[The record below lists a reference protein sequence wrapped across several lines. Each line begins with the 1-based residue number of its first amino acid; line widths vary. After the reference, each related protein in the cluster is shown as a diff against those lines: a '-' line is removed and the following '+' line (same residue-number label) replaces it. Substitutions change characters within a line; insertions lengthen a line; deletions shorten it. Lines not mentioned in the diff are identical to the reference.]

1 MILRRDATW
10 LSAELLPELVSGR
23 IEGVLGAAPP
33 GATRG
38 KLPVAAPEPET
49 LGEGKQLAFCPLVRE
64 WGKQVLRGLLSL
76 CVCVW
81 WIFRPLAC
89 GGKYRELG
97 VSSSG
102 RTRGVIDLLHVI
114 FPATASLSIHGL
126 FLLLSPESMSPCLL
140 LCFASSSWAKGTP
153 PAAQRSSTPGASR

>member
-49 LGEGKQLAFCPLVRE
+49 LGEGKQLAFCPLERE
-64 WGKQVLRGLLSL
+64 WGKAGSEGSPLLV

-97 VSSSG
+97 SESLPPDG
-102 RTRGVIDLLHVI
+102 RV
-114 FPATASLSIHGL
+114 A
-126 FLLLSPESMSPCLL
+126 
-140 LCFASSSWAKGTP
+140 
-153 PAAQRSSTPGASR
+153 

>member
-76 CVCVW
+76 CVCV
-81 WIFRPLAC
+81 C
-89 GGKYRELG
+89 GGFFVHWHAVVNIE
-97 VSSSG
+97 
-102 RTRGVIDLLHVI
+102 
-114 FPATASLSIHGL
+114 SLDRSL
-126 FLLLSPESMSPCLL
+126 FLRTD
-140 LCFASSSWAKGTP
+140 AW
-153 PAAQRSSTPGASR
+153 RN

>member
-49 LGEGKQLAFCPLVRE
+49 LGEGKQLAFCPLERE
-64 WGKQVLRGLLSL
+64 WGKAGSEGSPLLV
-76 CVCVW
+76 CVC
-81 WIFRPLAC
+81 
-89 GGKYRELG
+89 GGFFVHWHAVVNIE
-97 VSSSG
+97 
-102 RTRGVIDLLHVI
+102 
-114 FPATASLSIHGL
+114 SLDRSL
-126 FLLLSPESMSPCLL
+126 FLRTD
-140 LCFASSSWAKGTP
+140 AW
-153 PAAQRSSTPGASR
+153 RN